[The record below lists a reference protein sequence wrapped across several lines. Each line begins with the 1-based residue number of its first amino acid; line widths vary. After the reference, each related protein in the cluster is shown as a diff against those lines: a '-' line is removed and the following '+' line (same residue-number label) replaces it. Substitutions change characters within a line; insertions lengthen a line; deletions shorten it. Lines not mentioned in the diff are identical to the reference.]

1 LQQQEEHEQQQLQ
14 QQQAEDSG
22 RHLLPQ
28 QVFWTDGKTGS
39 GVHSLRRAALKL
51 SDHINAKRA
60 KRGLAPR
67 PVRACVIG
75 FPNIGKSALI
85 NRLLGRRVVE
95 SAARPGV
102 TRVLR

>member
-1 LQQQEEHEQQQLQ
+1 MFALTT
-14 QQQAEDSG
+14 S
-22 RHLLPQ
+22 LLVMRQ
-28 QVFWTDGKTGS
+28 QVLWVLYLCLFATGA
-39 GVHSLRRAALKL
+39 GVHGLRRAALKL
-51 SDHINAKRA
+51 SDYINAKRA
-60 KRGLAPR
+60 RRGLAPR
-67 PVRACVIG
+67 PVRCCVIG